1 MQLSAPACPCAVT
14 MGKPK
19 VEEFVAVKTKTKTVE
34 EKIITTTRV
43 ETPAAGVPPGLSPVC
58 PQKKVTTTVTTVET
72 VESCPMKCS
81 QQCEQPKCRK
91 VCTETC
97 VVGKPD
103 VRGGRE
109 CKTECVEDCGEPKPA
124 PAPEPSVEE
133 IDYIP
138 AVEEKGGVE
147 VETRRL
153 RRRLKKPEALRT
165 ASANTKTALTRTAT
179 SFPTAA
185 ARLLMTTGSTLTAM
199 RSMPNSALSTGR
211 RTQN

>member
-1 MQLSAPACPCAVT
+1 
-14 MGKPK
+14 
-19 VEEFVAVKTKTKTVE
+19 
-34 EKIITTTRV
+34 
-43 ETPAAGVPPGLSPVC
+43 
-58 PQKKVTTTVTTVET
+58 
-72 VESCPMKCS
+72 MKCS

-124 PAPEPSVEE
+124 PAPEPVIEPKVEE

-147 VETRRL
+147 VENKAIAPQIEETGGV
-153 RRRLKKPEALRT
+153 KD
-165 ASANTKTALTRTAT
+165 
-179 SFPTAA
+179 SFRKYENCIDEDGNVISDAA

-199 RSMPNSALSTGR
+199 LLMPSSALLTGR